1 MLNLQLARK
10 YSAAIFELAQEENK
24 LVEYGKELAGV
35 CQDLASVPAAEA
47 FLANP
52 QIEIK
57 AKKELIAK
65 LFAGELSKNVYNFLL
80 LLIDKRRITLLA
92 AIEEEFSKLSNE
104 AQGILIADVTTAEP
118 ASADQQQKIADRL
131 ADLTGKQVK
140 LRLHEDEKL
149 IGGVVVK
156 IGDRRIDGSVAGR
169 LETLKKELLAS
180 KSSDETGVT
189 AKL

>member
-1 MLNLQLARK
+1 M
-10 YSAAIFELAQEENK
+10 
-24 LVEYGKELAGV
+24 
-35 CQDLASVPAAEA
+35 
-47 FLANP
+47 
-52 QIEIK
+52 
-57 AKKELIAK
+57 
-65 LFAGELSKNVYNFLL
+65 
-80 LLIDKRRITLLA
+80 LIDKRRITLLA

-180 KSSDETGVT
+180 K
-189 AKL
+189 

>member
-65 LFAGELSKNVYNFLL
+65 LFAGELSKNVYHFLL

-104 AQGILIADVTTAEP
+104 AQSILIADVTTAEP

-180 KSSDETGVT
+180 K
-189 AKL
+189 

>member
-1 MLNLQLARK
+1 M
-10 YSAAIFELAQEENK
+10 
-24 LVEYGKELAGV
+24 
-35 CQDLASVPAAEA
+35 
-47 FLANP
+47 
-52 QIEIK
+52 
-57 AKKELIAK
+57 
-65 LFAGELSKNVYNFLL
+65 L

-92 AIEEEFSKLSNE
+92 DIEEEFSKLSNE

-180 KSSDETGVT
+180 K
-189 AKL
+189 

>member
-1 MLNLQLARK
+1 M
-10 YSAAIFELAQEENK
+10 
-24 LVEYGKELAGV
+24 
-35 CQDLASVPAAEA
+35 
-47 FLANP
+47 
-52 QIEIK
+52 
-57 AKKELIAK
+57 
-65 LFAGELSKNVYNFLL
+65 

-180 KSSDETGVT
+180 K
-189 AKL
+189 